1 MTKAIEVG
9 YGDWYID
16 FKFLNKIK
24 FLLETLFNTTLS
36 EEEIEDVIICLND
49 LGYIEVVDNLKE
61 QYYNT

>member
-16 FKFLNKIK
+16 FKFLNNIK

-49 LGYIEVVDNLKE
+49 LGYIEVVDSWVRDSN
-61 QYYNT
+61 

>member
-1 MTKAIEVG
+1 MTKAIEAG

-49 LGYIEVVDNLKE
+49 LGYIEVVDNWVRDS
-61 QYYNT
+61 N

>member
-9 YGDWYID
+9 DGDWYID
-16 FKFLNKIK
+16 FKFLNNIK

-61 QYYNT
+61 

>member
-36 EEEIEDVIICLND
+36 EEEIEDVIVCLND
-49 LGYIEVVDNLKE
+49 LGYIEVVDNWVRDS
-61 QYYNT
+61 N

>member
-1 MTKAIEVG
+1 MTKAIQVG

-16 FKFLNKIK
+16 FKFLNNIK

-49 LGYIEVVDNLKE
+49 LGYIEVVDNWVRDS
-61 QYYNT
+61 N

>member
-49 LGYIEVVDNLKE
+49 LGYIEVVDNWVRDS
-61 QYYNT
+61 N

>member
-9 YGDWYID
+9 YGNWYID
-16 FKFLNKIK
+16 FKFLNNIK

-49 LGYIEVVDNLKE
+49 LGYIEVVDKLKE
-61 QYYNT
+61 

>member
-9 YGDWYID
+9 HGDWYID

-36 EEEIEDVIICLND
+36 EEEIEDVIVCLND

-61 QYYNT
+61 

>member
-1 MTKAIEVG
+1 MTKTIEAG

-36 EEEIEDVIICLND
+36 EEEIEDVIVCLND
-49 LGYIEVVDNLKE
+49 LGYIEVVDNIKE
-61 QYYNT
+61 

>member
-61 QYYNT
+61 

>member
-1 MTKAIEVG
+1 MTKAIKVG
-9 YGDWYID
+9 DGDWYID
-16 FKFLNKIK
+16 FEFLNKIK

-61 QYYNT
+61 

>member
-16 FKFLNKIK
+16 FKFLNNIK

-36 EEEIEDVIICLND
+36 EEEIEDVIVCLND

-61 QYYNT
+61 

>member
-16 FKFLNKIK
+16 FKFLNNIK

-49 LGYIEVVDNLKE
+49 LGYIEVVDNWVRDS
-61 QYYNT
+61 N

>member
-9 YGDWYID
+9 YGNWYID
-16 FKFLNKIK
+16 FKFLNNIK

>member
-1 MTKAIEVG
+1 MTTKTIEVG

-49 LGYIEVVDNLKE
+49 LGYIKVVDNLKE
-61 QYYNT
+61 

>member
-16 FKFLNKIK
+16 FNFLNKIK

-61 QYYNT
+61 

>member
-1 MTKAIEVG
+1 MTKAIEAG

-16 FKFLNKIK
+16 FKFLNNIK

-49 LGYIEVVDNLKE
+49 LGYIEVVDNWVRDS
-61 QYYNT
+61 N

>member
-9 YGDWYID
+9 HGDWHID

-61 QYYNT
+61 

>member
-9 YGDWYID
+9 YGGWYID

-61 QYYNT
+61 

>member
-16 FKFLNKIK
+16 FKFLNNIK

-61 QYYNT
+61 